1 MDAKALGLFAVFLY
15 RFIFQCKILALSNSC
30 LKVLPTQMKKF
41 CTVPV
46 QSESSVVTALFSR
59 LDPVTG
65 LVHAKK
71 IFATNFSVIL
81 LSTSSKFYFD
91 SASALFYTVLAW
103 ALALS
108 ELVQIFH
115 IGASALNFTVAQC
128 PPLPV

>member
-1 MDAKALGLFAVFLY
+1 VDAKALGLLAVFCTA
-15 RFIFQCKILALSNSC
+15 FIFHCKSLALSNSC

-41 CTVPV
+41 CT
-46 QSESSVVTALFSR
+46 
-59 LDPVTG
+59 G

-71 IFATNFSVIL
+71 IFATNYSVLL

-91 SASALFYTVLAW
+91 GASALFYTVLAC
-103 ALALS
+103 ALAVFKRALS